1 MKTNLILF
9 LILNASL
16 SIATTKDE
24 LKNNF
29 CTVET
34 RLCHLGDLRGG
45 RKVHCGYHYEMAF
58 INCGEGDNF
67 KIFAKKGSENIL
79 SKTKKEMAK
88 RDMKL
93 HSVLNKKEIYI
104 SSKRR
109 DIKKICYAEAKYTQR
124 ASNFFKNQSLEAE
137 GYTIDC
143 SDSSVRENLRLIDL
157 SDTTIENHP
166 IKKVLKSL
174 FNIMSEQNY
183 KFSQWLPLNR
193 KEKNDFPFDPKGMM
207 FTDNDYRFSGIIFF

>member
-79 SKTKKEMAK
+79 SKTKKEILQK
-88 RDMKL
+88 LMKN
-93 HSVLNKKEIYI
+93 SVK
-104 SSKRR
+104 
-109 DIKKICYAEAKYTQR
+109 
-124 ASNFFKNQSLEAE
+124 
-137 GYTIDC
+137 
-143 SDSSVRENLRLIDL
+143 
-157 SDTTIENHP
+157 
-166 IKKVLKSL
+166 
-174 FNIMSEQNY
+174 
-183 KFSQWLPLNR
+183 
-193 KEKNDFPFDPKGMM
+193 
-207 FTDNDYRFSGIIFF
+207 